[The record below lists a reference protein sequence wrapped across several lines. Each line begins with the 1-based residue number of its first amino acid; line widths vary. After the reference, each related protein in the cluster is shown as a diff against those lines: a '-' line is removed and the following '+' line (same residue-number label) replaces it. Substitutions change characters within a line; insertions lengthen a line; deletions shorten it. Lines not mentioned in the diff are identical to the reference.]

1 MTQPLFDRFYY
12 GGDWNPEQW
21 DESVWLRD
29 IRMLEDAGINEA
41 TINVFSWAQLQP
53 SEDEYDFS
61 TLDRIVKL
69 LVDHHFGIVMATS
82 TAAIPAWMARRHP
95 DVMYADENEV
105 RHHFGERHNPCPN
118 SPTFR
123 TYAPRLA
130 GKLAERYA
138 DTPGLVAWHV
148 SNEYGAYC
156 YCENCRAAWIDWLKN
171 KYGTI
176 DAVNHAWYTHF
187 WGHTL
192 YDWDDIAVPDK
203 LGDEWEPGC
212 ATLSGMSIDYRRF
225 MSQSIKSCFTDEK
238 TAIRQ
243 YDKTTPI
250 TTNLMSVFMD
260 IDYFDL
266 GKDMDV
272 ISWDSYPRY
281 DFPASEVAMRHDL
294 MRGVGGGKPYMLMEQ
309 TPSQQNWQP
318 YNSLKRPGQMRVMSY
333 QAIAHGADTVQFFQL
348 RRSIGGTERFHGAV
362 ISHADTENTRVF
374 REVAQLG
381 AELKEYGKEYM
392 GGRVD
397 SQVAIMFDWESYW
410 AMFYSS
416 GPSVLLKYVD
426 QIHRYYAALYRRNI
440 QVDMIPSTTPADRLA
455 RYRAVLAPA
464 LVMVKPGVADAVDE
478 YVRGG
483 GRFVATTMSGIAD
496 EHDQVFLG
504 GYPGAF
510 RELCGS
516 WGEEIDALPPE
527 RPVKVRL
534 GDGGVAGAAGA
545 GREVEGTIVAE
556 LIHPLTSRVIATY
569 ASDFYAGMAAATV
582 NEVGDGKA
590 YYVGTDLDTEGMD
603 WFADVLARDAGLR
616 TVETPDDVEIRVRTY
631 DDGHRLVF
639 VLNNGGET
647 RAVDLPEDLSG
658 TSVLDGGRIAGLF
671 DLEPYGLRVIRL

>member
-1 MTQPLFDRFYY
+1 MAQPIFDRFYY

-21 DESVWLRD
+21 SEDVWRKD
-29 IRMLEDAGINEA
+29 IKMLEDAGINEA

-69 LVDHHFGIVMATS
+69 LVDHHFGIVLATS

-95 DVMYADENEV
+95 DVMYTDFNGV
-105 RHHFGERHNPCPN
+105 RHKFGDRHNPCPN

-123 TYAPRLA
+123 KYAPKLA

-156 YCENCRAAWIDWLKN
+156 YCDNCREAWIEWLKA
-171 KYGTI
+171 KYGTVE
-176 DAVNHAWYTHF
+176 ALNKAWYSHF
-187 WGHTL
+187 WGHTI
-192 YDWDDIAVPDK
+192 YDWDDIVVPNA
-203 LGDEWEPGC
+203 LSDEWTPGC
-212 ATLSGMSIDYRRF
+212 ATLSAAAIDYRRF
-225 MSQSIKSCFTDEK
+225 MSRSITRCFTDEK
-238 TAIRQ
+238 AAIRQ
-243 YDKTTPI
+243 FDTKTPI

-266 GKDMDV
+266 GKELDV

-281 DFPASEVAMRHDL
+281 DFPASAVAMRHDL

-374 REVAQLG
+374 REVSQLG
-381 AELKEYGKEYM
+381 AELKTYGKEYM
-392 GGRVD
+392 GGSVE
-397 SQVAIMFDWESYW
+397 SQAAIMFDWERYW
-410 AMFYSS
+410 AMYYSS

-426 QIHRYYAALYRRNI
+426 EVHRYYAALYRRNV
-440 QVDMIPSTTPADRLA
+440 QVDMIPSTTPADQLA
-455 RYRAVLAPA
+455 KYKVVLAPA
-464 LVMVKPGVADAVDE
+464 LIMVKPGVAEAVE
-478 YVRGG
+478 SYVRGG

-496 EHDQVFLG
+496 ENDQVFLG

-510 RELCGS
+510 RELVGS

-527 RPVKVRL
+527 RPVSVRL
-534 GDGGVAGAAGA
+534 ED
-545 GREVEGTIVAE
+545 GREVSGSIVAE
-556 LIHPLTSRVIATY
+556 LIHPVSSRVLASY

-582 NEVGDGKA
+582 NEAGEGKA
-590 YYVGTDLDTEGMD
+590 YYVGTDLDEAGMD
-603 WFADVLARDAGLR
+603 WLADVLVRDSGLD
-616 TVETPDDVEIRVRTY
+616 TVETPHDVEVRVRDY
-631 DDGHRLVF
+631 DDGRRLVF
-639 VLNNGGET
+639 VLNNGGDT
-647 RAVDLPEDLSG
+647 QTVDLPERLSG
-658 TSVLDGGRIAGLF
+658 TSVFDGKRLAGLF
-671 DLEPYGLRVIRL
+671 DIEPYGLRVIRVR